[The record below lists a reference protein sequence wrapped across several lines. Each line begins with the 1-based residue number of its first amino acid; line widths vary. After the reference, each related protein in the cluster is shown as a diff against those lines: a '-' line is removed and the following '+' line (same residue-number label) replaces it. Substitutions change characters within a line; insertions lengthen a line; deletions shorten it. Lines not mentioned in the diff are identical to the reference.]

1 MNKSLFIKSSGRL
14 AERSKREMKG
24 KRKKRR
30 AERRK
35 KDKKKER
42 REEVWEGG
50 RNSLVTT
57 PKTKEG
63 ASQAAQR

>member
-1 MNKSLFIKSSGRL
+1 
-14 AERSKREMKG
+14 MKG